1 VPLLEAT
8 PGLRPITVLGEM
20 RRQHP
25 EVSDNLRRTLE
36 RRIRLWQALHGPERE
51 VIFRQEHPLGQQG
64 LSDFTDAKDLGISIA
79 GVPLDHRLYH
89 FCLAF
94 SHWEHVH
101 VVLGGESF
109 VALAE
114 GLQNA
119 LWALGG
125 APLEHR
131 SDSLSAAFRNLERD
145 VAEDLTDRYEALC
158 AHYGMTP
165 TRNNRGIAHENGSVE
180 GPHAH
185 LKRSLQQALLLRGSA
200 DFADLDAYRRFV
212 DEVVG
217 RANAGRRKLLEIE
230 RVKLQPLPPRRTD
243 DFDEE
248 LVNVTRSSGFL
259 LRHVFYTVPARL
271 IGHRLRGPRAEEP
284 GSIHTNQKGE
294 GTRLILIVAAGDNQS
309 AAAKKALPTI
319 KKLLPAS
326 VHRDNHARQ
335 ARSQILILI
344 VARHHP
350 DCRATPVAAWS
361 VCMGPGFWKRSPDL
375 IRLRWS
381 CETSRASASGGQASH
396 SRHQCPLRGSAARPS
411 PAARASGCAEGAGL
425 DGVALLRNDLS
436 CRQSRAHWLQTPL
449 KPPARCFTR
458 PDLHHQHGPDPWNA
472 TVVSPAGVGW
482 LPAIAPNTIAWDF
495 SRRQSLIRRCSVR
508 SWPFGNFP
516 GCAACRRSNGSRLV
530 RHGSASNQPRTS
542 AVTATNGSGRC
553 RPRFAFS
560 FARDVGRTSPCY
572 HAVRRLARNCSS
584 VGAPAARVASVTG

>member
-180 GPHAH
+180 GPHA
-185 LKRSLQQALLLRGSA
+185 LCCCEAAPTLPISMPTVALSMRWS
-200 DFADLDAYRRFV
+200 DV
-212 DEVVG
+212 PMPVG
-217 RANAGRRKLLEIE
+217 ASCW
-230 RVKLQPLPPRRTD
+230 
-243 DFDEE
+243 
-248 LVNVTRSSGFL
+248 RSSESSFSHC
-259 LRHVFYTVPARL
+259 RHDAPMT
-271 IGHRLRGPRAEEP
+271 
-284 GSIHTNQKGE
+284 STKN
-294 GTRLILIVAAGDNQS
+294 
-309 AAAKKALPTI
+309 
-319 KKLLPAS
+319 
-326 VHRDNHARQ
+326 
-335 ARSQILILI
+335 
-344 VARHHP
+344 
-350 DCRATPVAAWS
+350 WS
-361 VCMGPGFWKRSPDL
+361 
-375 IRLRWS
+375 
-381 CETSRASASGGQASH
+381 T
-396 SRHQCPLRGSAARPS
+396 
-411 PAARASGCAEGAGL
+411 
-425 DGVALLRNDLS
+425 
-436 CRQSRAHWLQTPL
+436 
-449 KPPARCFTR
+449 
-458 PDLHHQHGPDPWNA
+458 
-472 TVVSPAGVGW
+472 
-482 LPAIAPNTIAWDF
+482 
-495 SRRQSLIRRCSVR
+495 
-508 SWPFGNFP
+508 
-516 GCAACRRSNGSRLV
+516 
-530 RHGSASNQPRTS
+530 
-542 AVTATNGSGRC
+542 
-553 RPRFAFS
+553 
-560 FARDVGRTSPCY
+560 
-572 HAVRRLARNCSS
+572 
-584 VGAPAARVASVTG
+584 